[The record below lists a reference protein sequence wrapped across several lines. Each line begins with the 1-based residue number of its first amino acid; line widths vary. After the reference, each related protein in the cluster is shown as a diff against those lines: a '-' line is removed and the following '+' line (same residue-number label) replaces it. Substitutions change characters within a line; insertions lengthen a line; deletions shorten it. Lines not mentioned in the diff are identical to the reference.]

1 MKIMYTDEELPQG
14 SEEWLKLRKD
24 YGTASEAA
32 SACEVSPWSP
42 KNRYELYQLKTG
54 DLKVKM
60 NFAMQHGNHYE
71 QEAREA
77 FQNEFNKLY
86 EPCCIANEIEGL
98 PLMASLDGREVLSG
112 NSILEIKCPLKG
124 NESPLWNTMLLD
136 EDLPIQY
143 QLQMTQQMLLAEVKV
158 CHFWVYCAHSKQGLY
173 REFKL
178 GKHLTKQVL
187 EGWKEYFKGIPE
199 PAITDVVVEDSDE
212 WNTAAYEYIEAK
224 ERADK
229 ANYLLTGAKEKLV
242 ELAGGQSR
250 RGNGALVKINDK
262 GKASVRKC

>member
-1 MKIMYTDEELPQG
+1 MRIKYTEEELPQG
-14 SEEWLKLRKD
+14 SEEWLRIRRD
-24 YGTASEAA
+24 YGTASEAS

-42 KNRYELYQLKTG
+42 KNRYELYQLKQG

-77 FQNEFNKLY
+77 FQNWANKLY
-86 EPCCIANEIEGL
+86 EPCCIADEIDGL
-98 PLMASLDGREVLSG
+98 PLMASLDGQEVLTG

-124 NESPLWNTMLLD
+124 SESPLWNTML
-136 EDLPIQY
+136 EDGELPIQY
-143 QLQMTQQMLLAEVKV
+143 QLQMTQQMLLAEVKS
-158 CHFWVYCAHSKQGLY
+158 CHFWVYCAHTKKGMYQ
-173 REFKL
+173 EFKL
-178 GKHLTKQVL
+178 NKKLTKQL
-187 EGWKEYFKGIPE
+187 LKGWKEYFKGTPE

-212 WNTAAYEYIEAK
+212 WNTAAYDWIEAK

-229 ANYLLTGAKEKLV
+229 ATYFLTGAREKLI
-242 ELAGGQSR
+242 ELADGQSR

-262 GKASVRKC
+262 GVASVRKY

>member
-1 MKIMYTDEELPQG
+1 MRIIYTDEELPQG
-14 SEEWLKLRKD
+14 SEEWLKIRKE

-32 SACEVSPWSP
+32 SACEVSLWSP

-86 EPCCIANEIEGL
+86 EPCCIADEIEGL
-98 PLMASLDGREVLSG
+98 PLMASLDGQEVLTG

-124 NESPLWNTMLLD
+124 NESPLWKTMLLD
-136 EDLPIQY
+136 EELPMQY
-143 QLQMTQQMLLAEVKV
+143 QLQMTQQMLLAGVKS
-158 CHFWVYCAHSKQGLY
+158 CHFWVYCAHTKQGRY
-173 REFKL
+173 TDFKL
-178 GKHLTKQVL
+178 DKQLKKTLL
-187 EGWKEYFKGIPE
+187 EGWKEYFKGVPK
-199 PAITDVVVEDSDE
+199 PATTDVVVESSDE
-212 WNTAAYEYIEAK
+212 WNTAAYEWIEAK

-229 ANYLLTGAKEKLV
+229 ATYLLKGAREALI
-242 ELAGGQSR
+242 EMADGQSR
-250 RGNGALVKINDK
+250 RGNGALVKINEK
-262 GKASVRKC
+262 GTASVRKC

>member
-1 MKIMYTDEELPQG
+1 MRIKYTEEELPQG
-14 SEEWLKLRKD
+14 SEEWLRIRRD
-24 YGTASEAA
+24 YGTASEAS

-42 KNRYELYQLKTG
+42 KNRYELYQLKQG

-86 EPCCIANEIEGL
+86 EPCCIADEVEGL
-98 PLMASLDGREVLSG
+98 PLMASLDGQEVLTG

-124 NESPLWNTMLLD
+124 NESPLWNTML
-136 EDLPIQY
+136 EDGELPIQY
-143 QLQMTQQMLLAEVKV
+143 QLQMTQQMLLAGVKV
-158 CHFWVYCAHSKQGLY
+158 CHFWVYCAH
-173 REFKL
+173 
-178 GKHLTKQVL
+178 TKTGMHRLFTYQDVL
-187 EGWKEYFKGIPE
+187 EQQLLKGWKEYFKGTPA
-199 PAITDVVVEDSDE
+199 PAITDIVVEDSDE
-212 WNTAAYEYIEAK
+212 WNTAAYDWIEAK

-229 ANYLLTGAKEKLV
+229 ATYFLTGAREKLI
-242 ELAGGQSR
+242 ELADGQSR

-262 GKASVRKC
+262 GVASVRKY